1 MLMVVVNNGVL
12 VEVRCILHEPDE
24 SKLLR
29 EKEDYV
35 ILDLSHYHNCKPTSW
50 LNGFGHGISQQL
62 TAKKEDKLS
71 TR

>member
-1 MLMVVVNNGVL
+1 MVVVNNGVL

-35 ILDLSHYHNCKPTSW
+35 ILDLSHYHNCKPTGW
-50 LNGFGHGISQQL
+50 LNGIGHGFGQQL
-62 TAKKEDKLS
+62 IAKKEDKLS
-71 TR
+71 KR